1 MVSSGERQVFY
12 FVVLLAL
19 LGAGVRSVGVSRFE
33 RTALSVV
40 RADGRVEAQ
49 AVSGAARALAA
60 QRAAVDS
67 AAAVAAARKA
77 AAAARKAAARSV
89 QSKAQASAQSG
100 GQPKAEPTAQRKAQ
114 AKVQAREQHR
124 QETRFPIDVNLAT
137 EAELQALPRVGPA
150 MARRIIEYR
159 ETVGRFRSLE
169 DLRHVR
175 GIGPATLRVLD
186 PLVTF
191 SGWPS
196 PIQSG
201 KASLSAYRPAY
212 LS

>member
-1 MVSSGERQVFY
+1 MASSGERQVFY

-33 RTALSVV
+33 RAALSVV

-49 AVSGAARALAA
+49 TVGGAARALAA

-67 AAAVAAARKA
+67 AAAVAAAKRA
-77 AAAARKAAARSV
+77 AVAA
-89 QSKAQASAQSG
+89 
-100 GQPKAEPTAQRKAQ
+100 
-114 AKVQAREQHR
+114 
-124 QETRFPIDVNLAT
+124 RFPIDVNLAT

-159 ETVGRFRSLE
+159 ETVGRFRQLE

-186 PLVTF
+186 TLVTF

-196 PIQSG
+196 PIHSG
-201 KASLSAYRPAY
+201 GASLSAYRLEY

>member
-40 RADGRVEAQ
+40 RADGRMEAQ
-49 AVSGAARALAA
+49 TVSGAARALAA

-67 AAAVAAARKA
+67 AAAVAATRKA
-77 AAAARKAAARSV
+77 AAAARKTAARAA
-89 QSKAQASAQSG
+89 QSKAQAPAQAG
-100 GQPKAEPTAQRKAQ
+100 RQPKAEPKTQPKAQR
-114 AKVQAREQHR
+114 R
-124 QETRFPIDVNLAT
+124 QEIRFPIDVNLAT

-201 KASLSAYRPAY
+201 GASLSAYRPAY